1 MKATAKKELTPA
13 QLKLLDKFKGNIGKR
28 ADFIDL
34 NVRGEKPRKI
44 AEIAAVLKLIGTG
57 DSFKIPI
64 VEFERAYG
72 PGKKGRTYV
81 KGWLKQF
88 GIVNPRCEAAEDII
102 HIWMR
107 GKVQEA
113 S

>member
-1 MKATAKKELTPA
+1 MKVKTVLRPA
-13 QLKLLDKFKGNIGKR
+13 EISLLDKYKNQIGKR

-64 VEFERAYG
+64 GEFERAYG
-72 PGKKGRTYV
+72 VGKKGRTYM
-81 KGWLKQF
+81 KTWLKNF
-88 GIVNPRCEAAEDII
+88 GILNPRCEPSEDMI

-107 GKVQEA
+107 GQVKE
-113 S
+113 